1 MPATRSE
8 RTGFLAAALAAI
20 LFGASYPVTAIALRS
35 FQPVALAAIQG
46 TLALVVVVVLVAS
59 GLVSSP
65 RSWAVTR
72 RQVGQLALLGL
83 LGGVGFITTMNIA
96 VSLAGPTITSF
107 VATLY
112 AVLAT
117 LFAVPLLG
125 ERIRP
130 QALVAFA
137 LALVGTA
144 LLAGFDPLG
153 SSLLGTVVALGAAIT
168 FALYLVLARRWG
180 AGHALDG
187 ALVTIA
193 ILVGRGP
200 VLLLVELLRE
210 PDRILPANPDPAALV
225 ALALIVIGPSTTA
238 QFAIL
243 ASVKRV
249 PARRTAAALL
259 LTPIAS
265 ALLAAVLLGERLAPV
280 EIVGAALVL
289 AGIAGAGGGLELLWP
304 GGGVPGRRR
313 AEIPRSPPRIES
325 REYVIQPTR
334 YGPIA

>member
-1 MPATRSE
+1 MPTSRSE

-20 LFGASYPVTAIALRS
+20 LFGASYPLTAIALRS

-46 TLALVVVVVLVAS
+46 SLALGVVLVLVAA
-59 GLVSSP
+59 GLLSNP
-65 RSWAVTR
+65 RSWDVTGR
-72 RQVGQLALLGL
+72 KIGQLAVLGL
-83 LGGVGFITTMNIA
+83 LGGVAFIATMNIA

-112 AVLAT
+112 SVFAT
-117 LFAVPLLG
+117 LLAVPLLG

-130 QALVAFA
+130 QTIAAFA
-137 LALVGTA
+137 VALVGTV

-153 SSLLGTVVALGAAIT
+153 TSVLGTVVALGAAIT

-200 VLLLVELLRE
+200 LLLLVELFRE
-210 PDRILPANPDPAALV
+210 PDRIVPTNPDPAALV
-225 ALALIVIGPSTTA
+225 ALALIVLGPSTTA

-265 ALLAAVLLGERLAPV
+265 AVLAAVLFGERLAPV

-289 AGIAGAGGGLELLWP
+289 AGIGGASGGLEFLARRRR
-304 GGGVPGRRR
+304 PGRD
-313 AEIPRSPPRIES
+313 ALDSTIVAPD
-325 REYVIQPTR
+325 
-334 YGPIA
+334 